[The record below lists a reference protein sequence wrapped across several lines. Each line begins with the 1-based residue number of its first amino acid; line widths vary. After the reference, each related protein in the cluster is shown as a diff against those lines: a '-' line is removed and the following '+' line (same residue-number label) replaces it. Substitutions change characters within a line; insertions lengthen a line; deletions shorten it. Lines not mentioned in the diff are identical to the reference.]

1 MFKQPIYIAAL
12 FCILMMTAMRWQGAV
27 LITPDSPRAIVDLE
41 LVNQPERVQTILHG
55 WNIKDVRLNI
65 QIDFLFIVA
74 YVFFLALA
82 SEGMAS
88 KWANSKMQ
96 FLGWLMARMALVAGV
111 LDIAENL
118 LMLQTIDQHYSPLS
132 LSLTR
137 NIALIKFSLVG
148 IVLLYL
154 LISIPNLFKKKLS

>member
-12 FCILMMTAMRWQGAV
+12 FCILMMTALRWQGAV
-27 LITPDSPRAIVDLE
+27 LKTPESPRAIVDLE
-41 LVNQPERVQTILHG
+41 LANEPKQVQAILNV
-55 WNIKDVRLNI
+55 WTIKDVRLNI
-65 QIDFLFIVA
+65 QLDFLFIVA

-82 SEGMAS
+82 AEGMAS

-96 FLGWLMARMALVAGV
+96 FLGWLMARFALVAGI

-118 LMLQTIDQHYSPLS
+118 LMLQTIDQHYSLLS
-132 LSLTR
+132 LNLTR
-137 NIALIKFSLVG
+137 YAAIIKFGLVG

-154 LISIPNLFKKKLS
+154 MISLPNLFKKQSP

>member
-12 FCILMMTAMRWQGAV
+12 FCILMMAALRWQGAV
-27 LITPDSPRAIVDLE
+27 LKTSDSPRAIVDLE
-41 LVNQPERVQTILHG
+41 LANHPERVQALLNVWT
-55 WNIKDVRLNI
+55 IKDVRLNI

-82 SEGMAS
+82 AEGIAS
-88 KWANSKMQ
+88 KWVNSKMQ
-96 FLGWLMARMALVAGV
+96 FLGWLMARLALVAGV

-132 LSLTR
+132 LELTR
-137 NIALIKFSLVG
+137 YAALIKFSLVG

-154 LISIPNLFKKKLS
+154 LISIPNLFKKQVP

>member
-12 FCILMMTAMRWQGAV
+12 LCILMMAALRWQGAV
-27 LITPDSPRAIVDLE
+27 LKTSDSPREIVDLE
-41 LVNQPERVQTILHG
+41 LANQPERVEALLNVWT
-55 WNIKDVRLNI
+55 IKDVRLNI

-82 SEGMAS
+82 AEGIAS

-96 FLGWLMARMALVAGV
+96 FLGWLMARFALIAGV

-118 LMLQTIDQHYSPLS
+118 LMLQTIDQHYSLLS
-132 LSLTR
+132 LNLTR
-137 NIALIKFSLVG
+137 YAALIKFGLVG

-154 LISIPNLFKKKLS
+154 LISIPNLFKKQVP